1 MLIINNSIQRTASE
15 CALRG
20 LLGAD
25 AALRRAAIKVKLEA
39 ERLGTP
45 YVVADG
51 KDSLAGKHVFS
62 RTVTLLDAWQK

>member
-1 MLIINNSIQRTASE
+1 MLIINNSIRRTASE

-20 LLGAD
+20 QLGAD
-25 AALRRAAIKVKLEA
+25 AALRRAATKVILEA

-51 KDSLAGKHVFS
+51 KDSLAGKPVFN
-62 RTVTLLDAWQK
+62 RTVTLRDAWRK